1 MPGQTDRSVGGVT
14 QDRPDHRR
22 GQALVE
28 TALVIPMLLT
38 LAFGVVAAGRVAHG
52 QMAVGAVAREVA
64 RAAALADTA
73 TDAQSRGVARGREVA
88 AGYGIDDASLEV
100 QVQTGAFSRG
110 GEVRASAR
118 YEVSLQ
124 DLPLLGWARVPVAS
138 ERRERIDTYRSRWR
152 TEGGR

>member
-1 MPGQTDRSVGGVT
+1 MPGRTDRLVGGASG
-14 QDRPDHRR
+14 QWPDFRR

-52 QMAVGAVAREVA
+52 QMAVGAVAREAA

-73 TDAQSRGVARGREVA
+73 GEARSHGMARGREVA
-88 AGYGIDDASLEV
+88 AGYEIDGASLDVRV
-100 QVQTGAFSRG
+100 QPGAFSRG
-110 GEVRASAR
+110 GEIRASTR

-138 ERRERIDTYRSRWR
+138 EHRERIDPYRSRWR
-152 TEGGR
+152 TGGGR